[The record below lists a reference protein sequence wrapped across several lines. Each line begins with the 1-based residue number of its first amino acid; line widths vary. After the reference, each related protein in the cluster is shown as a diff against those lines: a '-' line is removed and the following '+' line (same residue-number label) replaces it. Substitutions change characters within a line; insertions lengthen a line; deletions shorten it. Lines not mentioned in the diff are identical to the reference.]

1 MAAVRLTRNDYRHS
15 AVCTLE
21 FCTHYTDAIPALGS
35 RGKVAKNSF
44 CKTLNTKKK
53 KCRIFPTVQ
62 SLFIRGLAG
71 GGSVVGSPYQSH
83 PSDLQISPR
92 NSEEYAAM
100 QQAQANL
107 QSHGQHLHLR
117 SQQHLLHTPPIHGY
131 GSRRATGEM
140 SQGNAHSGGGGAGG
154 GNSYRK
160 DSVDYY
166 FSVSG
171 RERSRR
177 GGAAY
182 GTGFRYA
189 NVDGHAP
196 HQYQHLPGSGSS
208 SGMITPYSLDYG
220 SSSGSAVGG
229 SNSSGAGSF
238 SPSQQ
243 YSMAHTASVQSGAQ
257 MHQRQHGQKFP
268 AHQGLQQ
275 GQHHRTYP
283 LSGNRIPPQ
292 FGHFA
297 PLSATSGST
306 GMYSSPPQR
315 YDVSSSSST
324 DAKTNNSPTRSN
336 PNTHTI
342 SSVSNSCEN
351 MGQNYSSSAHPPYSP
366 QSQSLH
372 KHAPH
377 SQRTSQHSTG
387 AGYEPSLKMQ
397 HQGHLHTKLPH
408 SSVSSSPALPSHP
421 SQDLAKSPMHSQS
434 QQAHIHQNFSPIS
447 NPSPAPSAVQSPSCS
462 SSSSPLMGSSEGNSA
477 ATHLQPASHPSV
489 PNVRGSQS
497 HGRLL
502 QAVPQLSPTPNS
514 NSSISSCG
522 SGVGTKTAV
531 LNHSAGIGHAAIS
544 QNRMGLG
551 LRGGPGE
558 DGSLYPHD
566 KLLQDPG
573 LNSLNALTSQVENLP
588 NTVQHMLLTDT
599 VLPQKKSRDSAHHLQ
614 ILQGSGNQN
623 KSGNFS
629 TSGQTS
635 VNEESS
641 EMLETT
647 GHPQVECRRIRQA
660 SGTSNESEPQSYP
673 SSQSQ
678 MASEPSQQG
687 SDLQVNTGVISTASK
702 QPSTRESQSKTPETL
717 TPSSSSPPSVHPSA
731 EPSPKQPAYPPAPPS
746 PIHSARPN
754 CVAEKDLCNDEG
766 SGTKGRKIK
775 TIKDEDSEGENAGP
789 SCERENSKNRLS
801 APPTKDEAET
811 DAQQTE
817 NVNVSEQHNVGGV
830 GVIVSA
836 RSEVNTESSKHTG
849 AKSTRYGISHYSSKH
864 GNPENQRD
872 VNVLRETR
880 NHNGEGEVCM
890 ETYVSQYDISPKQE
904 FGQNSQ
910 PSVQTHPASL
920 KYSNPEIHY
929 NAAKSKGKLG
939 LGSSMG
945 TNRCQ
950 NYHQLQ
956 ASYGSIGRK
965 EIGVFAVEAG
975 RGIVSRSQD
984 SGSQFHQSF
993 PSLLQEVLQG
1003 HHLDRRYGRPDQ
1015 TSSVHQQPQDTSQ
1028 HRYQTRLPYSM
1039 VENLSSHAMSSQTL
1053 LSGLNVK
1060 FNQMVSGKPPNS
1072 SQNQGP
1078 ENDVVLGPPHPSWDS
1093 EAHKSNV
1100 THGISLEKSKTS
1112 LSPSQSSH
1120 MQQSLDL
1127 TTGAPS
1133 KHINLADYTLQH
1145 RKPSRYGT
1153 SPSAVEQLLLQEA
1166 EPLACGVGPISH
1178 TPSQTSSGRRSVICD
1193 VSPSRRTTPERER
1206 GHSGT
1211 SGPSVIQQPFSSSGS
1226 NEQECGKEE
1235 TKAKKAQNKEDS
1247 SKTEAAG
1254 QNTEGYCGTPPSKES
1269 SKPLPPPV
1277 DVDSDIEKTSSAKGN
1292 SEATSNL
1299 PYLLQ
1304 MSSNPLSSP
1313 PRHQSFSQAV
1323 DGFRAYGFSDTM
1335 DGPKMISHPTPHQAF
1350 HTVSAYSKT
1359 TPSTNKLQVFPQS
1372 LPPHERPDWTPDR
1385 QRPRGMDRHVPQ
1397 RLSEQ
1402 KCKSQ
1407 SSSDSLPGQHHVSR
1421 QHSYPGSHFDMKIWD
1436 TYPERE
1442 GAGQP
1447 TAPPH
1452 EHVGSQPVTNA
1463 APKLGEEDIS
1473 DKSAEDTA
1481 KSFHSLAPVGA
1492 ISPAGHTGK
1501 TTQGIQQGQRGAKT
1515 GTSAETNPLIMRRR
1529 VRSFI
1534 SPIPAKRQHQDVPGQ
1549 RPGSAYHS
1557 PLSHSDSRLAANN
1570 CSGSTDTQ
1578 SKLPSPKTQHSI
1590 SSANS
1595 PSQSKAKFL
1604 PPRKGH
1610 GLKLEAIV
1618 RKITPGVKKND
1629 FNNSHVESDFS
1640 EVSHYT
1646 SDMPDAEGGTSFS
1659 SVPQGE
1665 EACLSYLDDSHT
1677 LDDLM
1682 PYRAVEDAFSC
1693 DSQTLKPGATASS
1706 TGALRSLPKDF
1717 DFGLGAGGSSGSLGE
1732 NDKDDFT
1739 LLGPLPPAPPLPCPV
1754 QGSPPP
1760 SSSALSDIQQFT
1772 NTYQQLET
1780 RRGEQSA
1787 ANLLRQKL
1795 QETGMGFDDYPGGDY
1810 YGATTGHSQSPGH
1823 HLLSRAP
1830 QHQMTSL
1837 RLTSSEPKPSEHVVP
1852 KGYFPSGKKKG
1863 RPVGSVNK
1871 QKRAQAQIQNAATN
1885 IPAAS
1890 LPSPTAIP
1898 QSVPI
1903 PNTAS
1908 EVPQASTP
1916 PDQKPCPPLVPPA
1929 ETQVVKVDVE
1939 SEETQPELD
1948 VKPPRHRQ
1956 KKGKEGSET
1965 PGNQRRRRRGMV
1977 PKEKLDTQASS
1988 RGNVS
1993 LCGIFSDARNNVFA
2007 PYIHVEKKIAEI
2019 GAICTIINAED
2030 EKSKGGGK
2038 AGHLGVDGPLNT
2050 PLSSQLVRKEKEN
2063 ERTKENW
2070 ASEPVDSA
2078 LQSGKT
2084 LPTSGY
2090 VLQGPVI
2097 SETGHTGRL
2106 LCCLCQKWAN
2116 YKHLGDLYGPF
2127 YPAEYAA
2134 KLPKNPP
2141 QVRQASSYHGA
2152 ATTGFSMTSI
2162 PTEATPQDTRLQD
2175 PQIVKSSTDSDCTV
2189 SQATNPT
2196 SPATT
2201 IGTVSPSMGEEMPF
2215 QTAKASS
2222 STSKVTS
2229 HSWDPAA
2236 ELTSGLGTVQELDGE
2251 VVLQQL
2257 HVENT
2262 QQRPQHRKLT
2272 SHPRFKRRHKSS
2284 EDLPRTVPINSKA
2297 SLPFQPPPP
2306 SQDSLGPMAQMAQL
2320 PLVPLDPEE
2329 LWVHEGC
2336 IVWTSGIYLVN
2347 GRLYGL
2353 QEALDG
2359 ARDTSCSHCEMVGS
2373 TLGCYSK
2380 GCTLRY
2386 HYLCA
2391 IEADC
2396 SLNEDNF
2403 SLRCPKHKVRE
2414 QDFHLVWV
2422 FGRHLYFSRSLRVYR
2437 IRHKTVAATKTA
2449 PDEQSPFFGATELPS
2464 LERRTW
2470 SSRREDERTLDKSR
2484 TDQTEIA
2491 TDCAR
2496 FSPSGTPSRFR
2507 MEFPR

>member
-1 MAAVRLTRNDYRHS
+1 MQNFPNSPVPLHPG
-15 AVCTLE
+15 
-21 FCTHYTDAIPALGS
+21 FS
-35 RGKVAKNSF
+35 R
-44 CKTLNTKKK
+44 
-53 KCRIFPTVQ
+53 
-62 SLFIRGLAG
+62 
-71 GGSVVGSPYQSH
+71 GGSVVGSPYQPH

-92 NSEEYAAM
+92 NSEDYATM
-100 QQAQANL
+100 QQAQPTL
-107 QSHGQHLHLR
+107 QSHGLHLR
-117 SQQHLLHTPPIHGY
+117 SQQHLLHAPPIHGY
-131 GSRRATGEM
+131 GSRRSTGEM
-140 SQGNAHSGGGGAGG
+140 TQGNTHSGGG

-166 FSVSG
+166 FSMSG

-177 GGAAY
+177 SGAAY
-182 GTGFRYA
+182 GVGFRYT
-189 NVDGHAP
+189 NMDGHAP
-196 HQYQHLPGSGSS
+196 HQYQHLSGSGSS
-208 SGMITPYSLDYG
+208 SGMISPYSMDYG
-220 SSSGSAVGG
+220 SSSASAVGG

-243 YSMAHTASVQSGAQ
+243 YSLAHTASVQSGAQ
-257 MHQRQHGQKFP
+257 MQQRQHGQKYP
-268 AHQGLQQ
+268 SHQGLHQ
-275 GQHHRTYP
+275 GQHHRTLHYP

-292 FGHFA
+292 FGHYA
-297 PLSATSGST
+297 PLNATSGST
-306 GMYSSPPQR
+306 GIYNSPPQR
-315 YDVSSSSST
+315 YDVSSSSNT
-324 DAKTNNSPTRSN
+324 DAKMNNSPTQSN
-336 PNTHTI
+336 PNTHT
-342 SSVSNSCEN
+342 SSSASNCCEN
-351 MGQNYSSSAHPPYSP
+351 MGQNYSSAAHPPYSP
-366 QSQSLH
+366 QSQSLN
-372 KHAPH
+372 KHALH
-377 SQRTSQHSTG
+377 SQCTSQHSTG
-387 AGYEPSLKMQ
+387 AGYDPSLKMQ
-397 HQGHLHTKLPH
+397 HQGHMHTKLPH

-421 SQDLAKSPMHSQS
+421 SQDLAKSPVHSQS
-434 QQAHIHQNFSPIS
+434 QQVHIHQNFSPIS

-462 SSSSPLMGSSEGNSA
+462 SSSSPLMGSSEGNN
-477 ATHLQPASHPSV
+477 ATTYLQPSSHPSV
-489 PNVRGSQS
+489 SNARSSQS

-531 LNHSAGIGHAAIS
+531 LNHSAGIGHAAVS
-544 QNRMGLG
+544 QNRMGLS
-551 LRGGPGE
+551 LQGGPGE
-558 DGSLYPHD
+558 DVSLYPHD

-599 VLPQKKSRDSAHHLQ
+599 VLPLKKSRDSAHHLQ
-614 ILQGSGNQN
+614 IQQGSQSLSGNQN
-623 KSGNFS
+623 KSGNSS
-629 TSGQTS
+629 TSGQIS

-641 EMLETT
+641 EMLETK
-647 GHPQVECRRIRQA
+647 GHQQVERKRIRQA

-678 MASEPSQQG
+678 MPSEASQQVL
-687 SDLQVNTGVISTASK
+687 DLQVNTGVISTASK

-731 EPSPKQPAYPPAPPS
+731 EPSPKQPVYLPAPPS
-746 PIHSARPN
+746 PIHSAHPN
-754 CVAEKDLCNDEG
+754 CVAEKDLCNDDD
-766 SGTKGRKIK
+766 SGMKGRRIKI
-775 TIKDEDSEGENAGP
+775 IKDEECEVENAGP
-789 SCERENSKNRLS
+789 SCDRENSENRRS
-801 APPTKDEAET
+801 VPPTKDEAET
-811 DAQQTE
+811 DAQQFE
-817 NVNVSEQHNVGGV
+817 NLSKNVNVSEKHNVGGV

-849 AKSTRYGISHYSSKH
+849 ARSPHYGVSHYSNKH
-864 GNPENQRD
+864 SNPEDQRD

-880 NHNGEGEVCM
+880 NHNGEGEMCM
-890 ETYVSQYDISPKQE
+890 ETYVSQYISPKQE
-904 FGQNSQ
+904 FGQSSQ
-910 PSVQTHPASL
+910 PSIQSHPVSF
-920 KYSNPEIHY
+920 KYSNPEGHY

-956 ASYGSIGRK
+956 ANYGSIGRK
-965 EIGVFAVEAG
+965 EIGVFAMEGG
-975 RGIVSRSQD
+975 RAIVSRSQD
-984 SGSQFHQSF
+984 SSSQFQQSF

-1015 TSSVHQQPQDTSQ
+1015 TSSVHQQPQDTYQ

-1039 VENLSSHAMSSQTL
+1039 IENLSPHAMGSQTL
-1053 LSGLNVK
+1053 MSGLNVK
-1060 FNQMVSGKPPNS
+1060 FNQMASGKPPNS
-1072 SQNQGP
+1072 SQNQGSD
-1078 ENDVVLGPPHPSWDS
+1078 NDIVLGPLHPSWDS
-1093 EAHKSNV
+1093 EAHKPNV
-1100 THGISLEKSKTS
+1100 THGISLEKGKTI

-1133 KHINLADYTLQH
+1133 KHINLADYSLQH

-1166 EPLACGVGPISH
+1166 EPLACGVGPISR
-1178 TPSQTSSGRRSVICD
+1178 TQSQTSSSTGRRSVICD

-1211 SGPSVIQQPFSSSGS
+1211 SGTSVIQQPFSSSGS
-1226 NEQECGKEE
+1226 NEQECCKEE
-1235 TKAKKAQNKEDS
+1235 SKAKKAQNKEDS
-1247 SKTEAAG
+1247 SKTETAG
-1254 QNTEGYCGTPPSKES
+1254 QNTDGYCSTLPSKES
-1269 SKPLPPPV
+1269 NKPLHPPV

-1292 SEATSNL
+1292 REATSNL

-1323 DGFRAYGFSDTM
+1323 DGFRVYGFSDTM
-1335 DGPKMISHPTPHQAF
+1335 DGPKMISHPTPHKPF

-1359 TPSTNKLQVFPQS
+1359 APSTNKLQVFPQS
-1372 LPPHERPDWTPDR
+1372 LPPPVRPDWTPDR
-1385 QRPRGMDRHVPQ
+1385 QRLRGMDRHVPQ

-1402 KCKSQ
+1402 KCKSEP
-1407 SSSDSLPGQHHVSR
+1407 SSDILASQHHLSR
-1421 QHSYPGSHFDMKIWD
+1421 QHSYPGSHFDMKMWD

-1447 TAPPH
+1447 TTVPH

-1463 APKLGEEDIS
+1463 GPKLEEEDIS
-1473 DKSAEDTA
+1473 DKSAENTS
-1481 KSFHSLAPVGA
+1481 KSFHSIAPVGA
-1492 ISPAGHTGK
+1492 VSPAGHTGK
-1501 TTQGIQQGQRGAKT
+1501 TTQGIQQGQRATKT
-1515 GTSAETNPLIMRRR
+1515 GASAETNPLIMRRR

-1534 SPIPAKRQHQDVPGQ
+1534 SPIPAKRQHQDVSGQ

-1557 PLSHSDSRLAANN
+1557 PLSQSHSDSRLATNN

-1578 SKLPSPKTQHSI
+1578 PKLPSPKTQHSI
-1590 SSANS
+1590 PSANS
-1595 PSQSKAKFL
+1595 PSQSKAKFIT
-1604 PPRKGH
+1604 PRKGH

-1629 FNNSHVESDFS
+1629 FNNSRVGSDFS

-1646 SDMPDAEGGTSFS
+1646 SDIPDPEGGTSFS
-1659 SVPQGE
+1659 GVPQGE

-1693 DSQTLKPGATASS
+1693 DSQTLKPGTTASS
-1706 TGALRSLPKDF
+1706 TSALRSLPKDF
-1717 DFGLGAGGSSGSLGE
+1717 DFGLGAAGSSGSLGE
-1732 NDKDDFT
+1732 NVKDDFT

-1754 QGSPPP
+1754 QGSPP

-1810 YGATTGHSQSPGH
+1810 YGTTTGHSQSPGH
-1823 HLLSRAP
+1823 HLLSRAA

-1837 RLTSSEPKPSEHVVP
+1837 RLTSSEPKTSENTVP

-1871 QKRAQAQIQNAATN
+1871 QKRAQAQIQNAETS
-1885 IPAAS
+1885 IPVDS
-1890 LPSPTAIP
+1890 LPSPTAEA

-1903 PNTAS
+1903 PDTAS
-1908 EVPQASTP
+1908 EVSQVSTP
-1916 PDQKPCPPLVPPA
+1916 PDQKPCPSLTPPA
-1929 ETQVVKVDVE
+1929 QTQVVKVDVE
-1939 SEETQPELD
+1939 SEETQPESD
-1948 VKPPRHRQ
+1948 VKPARHRQ
-1956 KKGKEGSET
+1956 KKGKEGNET
-1965 PGNQRRRRRGMV
+1965 PGNQRRKRRGMASN
-1977 PKEKLDTQASS
+1977 KKLDTQASS
-1988 RGNVS
+1988 RGNMN

-2007 PYIHVEKKIAEI
+2007 PYIHVEKKITEI
-2019 GAICTIINAED
+2019 GAVCTIINAED

-2038 AGHLGVDGPLNT
+2038 TGHLGVDGPLNT
-2050 PLSSQLVRKEKEN
+2050 PVSSQLLGKENEN

-2070 ASEPVDSA
+2070 VSEPVDSA

-2084 LPTSGY
+2084 LPTSEY
-2090 VLQGPVI
+2090 VLPGPVI

-2134 KLPKNPP
+2134 KLPKNQP
-2141 QVRQASSYHGA
+2141 QVRQTLSYHGA

-2162 PTEATPQDTRLQD
+2162 PTETTPQDTRLQD
-2175 PQIVKSSTDSDCTV
+2175 PQNVKSSTDSDCTV

-2201 IGTVSPSMGEEMPF
+2201 IGTVSPSMGEEMLF
-2215 QTAKASS
+2215 QNAKTSS
-2222 STSKVTS
+2222 STSKVTA
-2229 HSWDPAA
+2229 HTWDSTA
-2236 ELTSGLGTVQELDGE
+2236 ELTSGLGTSKAQELDGE
-2251 VVLQQL
+2251 LVLKQL
-2257 HVENT
+2257 QVENT

-2306 SQDSLGPMAQMAQL
+2306 NLDSLGTMAQLSQL

-2336 IVWTSGIYLVN
+2336 IVWTSGVYLVN

-2380 GCTLRY
+2380 GCTLRF

-2403 SLRCPKHKVRE
+2403 SLRCPKHKSKISHVP
-2414 QDFHLVWV
+2414 V
-2422 FGRHLYFSRSLRVYR
+2422 FKY
-2437 IRHKTVAATKTA
+2437 A
-2449 PDEQSPFFGATELPS
+2449 ATELPS
-2464 LERRTW
+2464 LERRIW
-2470 SSRREDERTLDKSR
+2470 SSQREDEHTLD
-2484 TDQTEIA
+2484 
-2491 TDCAR
+2491 
-2496 FSPSGTPSRFR
+2496 
-2507 MEFPR
+2507 

>member
-1 MAAVRLTRNDYRHS
+1 MQNFPNSPVPIHPG
-15 AVCTLE
+15 
-21 FCTHYTDAIPALGS
+21 FS
-35 RGKVAKNSF
+35 R
-44 CKTLNTKKK
+44 
-53 KCRIFPTVQ
+53 
-62 SLFIRGLAG
+62 
-71 GGSVVGSPYQSH
+71 GGSVVSSPYQPH

-92 NSEEYAAM
+92 TSEDYAAM
-100 QQAQANL
+100 QQAQPNL

-117 SQQHLLHTPPIHGY
+117 SQQHLLHAPPIHGY
-131 GSRRATGEM
+131 GSRRATGELA
-140 SQGNAHSGGGGAGG
+140 QGNAHSGGGA

-182 GTGFRYA
+182 GAGFRYT
-189 NVDGHAP
+189 NMDGHVP
-196 HQYQHLPGSGSS
+196 HQYQHLSGSGSS
-208 SGMITPYSLDYG
+208 SGMISPYSLDYG

-229 SNSSGAGSF
+229 SNSGSAGSF

-243 YSMAHTASVQSGAQ
+243 YSMAHTTSVQSGAQ
-257 MHQRQHGQKFP
+257 MHQRQHGQKYSS
-268 AHQGLQQ
+268 HQGLHQ

-297 PLSATSGST
+297 PINATSGST
-306 GMYSSPPQR
+306 GMYNSPPQR
-315 YDVSSSSST
+315 YDVISSSSSST
-324 DAKTNNSPTRSN
+324 DAKMNNSPTPSN
-336 PNTHTI
+336 PNTHT
-342 SSVSNSCEN
+342 SSTASNSCEN
-351 MGQNYSSSAHPPYSP
+351 IGQSYSSSAHPPYSP

-387 AGYEPSLKMQ
+387 AGYDPSLKMQ

-408 SSVSSSPALPSHP
+408 SSVSSSPALPSQP
-421 SQDLAKSPMHSQS
+421 AQDLTKSPMHSQN

-477 ATHLQPASHPSV
+477 ATHLQTSSHPSV
-489 PNVRGSQS
+489 SNTRSSQS

-522 SGVGTKTAV
+522 SGVGTKVAG
-531 LNHSAGIGHAAIS
+531 LNHSAGIGHAAMS
-544 QNRMGLG
+544 QNRMGPG

-558 DGSLYPHD
+558 DGSLYPQE

-573 LNSLNALTSQVENLP
+573 LNSLNALTTQVENLP

-599 VLPQKKSRDSAHHLQ
+599 VLPQRKSRDSAHHLQ
-614 ILQGSGNQN
+614 MQQGSQSLPGNQN
-623 KSGNFS
+623 KSGNS
-629 TSGQTS
+629 SASGQTS
-635 VNEESS
+635 ANEESS
-641 EMLETT
+641 EMLETK
-647 GHPQVECRRIRQA
+647 GHQQLERQRIRQA
-660 SGTSNESEPQSYP
+660 SGTSNESEPQSQMP
-673 SSQSQ
+673 SEQ
-678 MASEPSQQG
+678 AL
-687 SDLQVNTGVISTASK
+687 DLQVNTRVISTASK
-702 QPSTRESQSKTPETL
+702 QSSARESQTKTPETL

-731 EPSPKQPAYPPAPPS
+731 EHSPKQQVYPPAPPS
-746 PIHSARPN
+746 PIRLARPN
-754 CVAEKDLCNDEG
+754 CAAERDLG
-766 SGTKGRKIK
+766 SDNGMKGRRIK
-775 TIKDEDSEGENAGP
+775 MIKDEESEVESADP
-789 SCERENSKNRLS
+789 PCDRENSENRLS
-801 APPTKDEAET
+801 VSPTQDEAET
-811 DAQQTE
+811 DAQQFE
-817 NVNVSEQHNVGGV
+817 NPSKNVNVSEQHNVGGV

-836 RSEVNTESSKHTG
+836 RSELNIESSKHMG
-849 AKSTRYGISHYSSKH
+849 AKSPRYGVSHYPNKH
-864 GNPENQRD
+864 GNPEERRD

-904 FGQNSQ
+904 FGQNI
-910 PSVQTHPASL
+910 PSIQAHPVSF
-920 KYSNPEIHY
+920 KYSNPDVHY
-929 NAAKSKGKLG
+929 NSTKSKGKLG
-939 LGSSMG
+939 LGSGMG
-945 TNRCQ
+945 ANRSQ

-956 ASYGSIGRK
+956 ASYGSIARK
-965 EIGVFAVEAG
+965 DIGVFALEGG

-984 SGSQFHQSF
+984 SSSQFQQSF

-1015 TSSVHQQPQDTSQ
+1015 TSSVHQQTQDTSQ

-1039 VENLSSHAMSSQTL
+1039 VENLSSHAMSSQTVMG
-1053 LSGLNVK
+1053 GLNVQ
-1060 FNQMVSGKPPNS
+1060 FNQMASGKPPNS

-1078 ENDVVLGPPHPSWDS
+1078 DNEIVLGPPHPSWDS
-1093 EAHKSNV
+1093 EAHKPKV
-1100 THGISLEKSKTS
+1100 THGISLEKGKTS
-1112 LSPSQSSH
+1112 LSPSQSTH

-1127 TTGAPS
+1127 TTGAPP
-1133 KHINLADYTLQH
+1133 KHINLADYSLQH

-1178 TPSQTSSGRRSVICD
+1178 TQSQTSTSSGRRSVICD

-1211 SGPSVIQQPFSSSGS
+1211 TGPSVIQQPFSASGS
-1226 NEQECGKEE
+1226 NDQECCKEE
-1235 TKAKKAQNKEDS
+1235 IKAKKAQNKEDL
-1247 SKTEAAG
+1247 SKIETAG
-1254 QNTEGYCGTPPSKES
+1254 QNTDVYCSTPPSKES
-1269 SKPLPPPV
+1269 NNPLHAPV
-1277 DVDSDIEKTSSAKGN
+1277 DVDSDLEKTSSAKGN
-1292 SEATSNL
+1292 NEATSNMPFL
-1299 PYLLQ
+1299 SQ

-1313 PRHQSFSQAV
+1313 QRHQSFPQAV
-1323 DGFRAYGFSDTM
+1323 DGFRSYVFSDTM
-1335 DGPKMISHPTPHQAF
+1335 DGQKIISHPTPHRPF

-1372 LPPHERPDWTPDR
+1372 LPPQDRPDWTTDR
-1385 QRPRGMDRHVPQ
+1385 QRLRGMDRHILQ
-1397 RLSEQ
+1397 KLSEQ

-1407 SSSDSLPGQHHVSR
+1407 SASDILPGQHHISR
-1421 QHSYPGSHFDMKIWD
+1421 QHSYPSSHFDMKIWD
-1436 TYPERE
+1436 AYPERD

-1447 TAPPH
+1447 PASVPR
-1452 EHVGSQPVTNA
+1452 EHVISQQVTNA
-1463 APKLGEEDIS
+1463 GPKLKEEDIS
-1473 DKSAEDTA
+1473 DKSSEDTA
-1481 KSFHSLAPVGA
+1481 KSFHSVTPAGA

-1501 TTQGIQQGQRGAKT
+1501 AIQGIQQGQRLTKIGA
-1515 GTSAETNPLIMRRR
+1515 SAETNPLIMRRR

-1534 SPIPAKRQHQDVPGQ
+1534 SPIPAKRHHQDVPGQ

-1557 PLSHSDSRLAANN
+1557 PLSQSHSDSRHATNN
-1570 CSGSTDTQ
+1570 CSSSTDTQ
-1578 SKLPSPKTQHSI
+1578 PKLPSPKTLHSI

-1595 PSQSKAKFL
+1595 PPQSKAKFL
-1604 PPRKGH
+1604 PPRKGR

-1618 RKITPGVKKND
+1618 QKITPSVKKND
-1629 FNNSHVESDFS
+1629 FNNSHVESDFL
-1640 EVSHYT
+1640 EASHYT
-1646 SDMPDAEGGTSFS
+1646 SDIPDPEGGTSFA

-1677 LDDLM
+1677 LEDLM
-1682 PYRAVEDAFSC
+1682 PYRAVDDAFSC
-1693 DSQTLKPGATASS
+1693 DSQSLKPGATASS
-1706 TGALRSLPKDF
+1706 SSTLRSLPKDF
-1717 DFGLGAGGSSGSLGE
+1717 DFGLGAAGSSGSLVGE

-1780 RRGEQSA
+1780 RRSEQSA

-1810 YGATTGHSQSPGH
+1810 YGTTTGHSQSPGH
-1823 HLLSRAP
+1823 HLLSRAS

-1837 RLTSSEPKPSEHVVP
+1837 DSKPSESLVP

-1871 QKRAQAQIQNAATN
+1871 QKRAQAQIQNAATS
-1885 IPAAS
+1885 IPAPP
-1890 LPSPTAIP
+1890 LPSPTAVP
-1898 QSVPI
+1898 QSLPVPV
-1903 PNTAS
+1903 PDTAD
-1908 EVPQASTP
+1908 EVPRVSTP
-1916 PDQKPCPPLVPPA
+1916 PDQNPCPSLVPPA
-1929 ETQVVKVDVE
+1929 QTQVVKVDVE

-1948 VKPPRHRQ
+1948 LKPAKHKQ
-1956 KKGKEGSET
+1956 KKGKEVNET
-1965 PGNQRRRRRGMV
+1965 PGSSGNQSRRRRGMAS
-1977 PKEKLDTQASS
+1977 KEELDTQTNS
-1988 RGNVS
+1988 RGSMS

-2038 AGHLGVDGPLNT
+2038 AGHSGVDGPLNT

-2070 ASEPVDSA
+2070 VSEQVDSA

-2090 VLQGPVI
+2090 VLPGPVI
-2097 SETGHTGRL
+2097 SEAGQTGRL

-2127 YPAEYAA
+2127 YPADYAA
-2134 KLPKNPP
+2134 KLPKNQP
-2141 QVRQASSYHGA
+2141 QVRQTLSYHGA
-2152 ATTGFSMTSI
+2152 ATTGSSMTSI
-2162 PTEATPQDTRLQD
+2162 PTDPTPQDTRLQD
-2175 PQIVKSSTDSDCTV
+2175 SQNVKSSTDSDCTV

-2201 IGTVSPSMGEEMPF
+2201 IGTVSPSMGEEMAF
-2215 QTAKASS
+2215 HNAKTSS
-2222 STSKVTS
+2222 ATLKVTT
-2229 HSWDPAA
+2229 HTWDPAA
-2236 ELTSGLGTVQELDGE
+2236 ELVSGLGTSNVQELDSE
-2251 VVLQQL
+2251 IILKQL
-2257 HVENT
+2257 HVENS
-2262 QQRPQHRKLT
+2262 QPRPQHRKLT

-2306 SQDSLGPMAQMAQL
+2306 SLDSLGPMAQLAQL

-2336 IVWTSGIYLVN
+2336 IVWTSGVYLVN

-2391 IEADC
+2391 MEADC

-2403 SLRCPKHKVRE
+2403 SLRCPKHKSNRIAKPGAV
-2414 QDFHLVWV
+2414 HL
-2422 FGRHLYFSRSLRVYR
+2422 
-2437 IRHKTVAATKTA
+2437 
-2449 PDEQSPFFGATELPS
+2449 EQS
-2464 LERRTW
+2464 ER
-2470 SSRREDERTLDKSR
+2470 
-2484 TDQTEIA
+2484 
-2491 TDCAR
+2491 
-2496 FSPSGTPSRFR
+2496 G
-2507 MEFPR
+2507 

>member
-1 MAAVRLTRNDYRHS
+1 MQNFPNSPVPLHPG
-15 AVCTLE
+15 
-21 FCTHYTDAIPALGS
+21 FS
-35 RGKVAKNSF
+35 R
-44 CKTLNTKKK
+44 
-53 KCRIFPTVQ
+53 
-62 SLFIRGLAG
+62 
-71 GGSVVGSPYQSH
+71 GGSVVGSPYQPH

-92 NSEEYAAM
+92 NSEDYATM
-100 QQAQANL
+100 QQAQPTL
-107 QSHGQHLHLR
+107 QSHGLHLR
-117 SQQHLLHTPPIHGY
+117 SQQHLLHAPPIHGY
-131 GSRRATGEM
+131 GSRRSTGEM
-140 SQGNAHSGGGGAGG
+140 TQGNTHSGGG

-160 DSVDYY
+160 DIVDYY

-182 GTGFRYA
+182 GAGFRYSDL
-189 NVDGHAP
+189 DGHVP
-196 HQYQHLPGSGSS
+196 HQYHLSGSGSS
-208 SGMITPYSLDYG
+208 SGMISPYSMDYG
-220 SSSGSAVGG
+220 SRSASAVGG

-243 YSMAHTASVQSGAQ
+243 YSLAHTASVQSGAQ
-257 MHQRQHGQKFP
+257 MHQRQHGQKY
-268 AHQGLQQ
+268 QGLHQD
-275 GQHHRTYP
+275 QHQRTYP

-292 FGHFA
+292 FGYYA
-297 PLSATSGST
+297 PLNATSDSA
-306 GMYSSPPQR
+306 GMYNSPPQR
-315 YDVSSSSST
+315 YDTSSSNT
-324 DAKTNNSPTRSN
+324 DAKMNNSPTQSN
-336 PNTHTI
+336 PNTHT
-342 SSVSNSCEN
+342 SSSASNSCEN
-351 MGQNYSSSAHPPYSP
+351 MGQNYTSSAYSP

-377 SQRTSQHSTG
+377 SQRPSQLSTG
-387 AGYEPSLKMQ
+387 AGYDLSLKMQ

-408 SSVSSSPALPSHP
+408 SSLSSSPALPSHP

-447 NPSPAPSAVQSPSCS
+447 NPSPTPSAVQSPSCS

-477 ATHLQPASHPSV
+477 AFPLHPSV
-489 PNVRGSQS
+489 SNARSSQS

-522 SGVGTKTAV
+522 SGVGTKAAI
-531 LNHSAGIGHAAIS
+531 LNHGARIGHAAVS
-544 QNRMGLG
+544 QNRMGLS

-558 DGSLYPHD
+558 DGSLYAHD
-566 KLLQDPG
+566 KLLQDLG

-599 VLPQKKSRDSAHHLQ
+599 VLPLKKSRDSAHHLQ
-614 ILQGSGNQN
+614 MQQGSRSLPGNQN
-623 KSGNFS
+623 KSVNS
-629 TSGQTS
+629 SASSQTS

-641 EMLETT
+641 EMLEIK
-647 GHPQVECRRIRQA
+647 GHQQVERKRIRQA

-678 MASEPSQQG
+678 MPSEASQQVL
-687 SDLQVNTGVISTASK
+687 DLQVNTGVISTASK
-702 QPSTRESQSKTPETL
+702 QPSQAKTPETL
-717 TPSSSSPPSVHPSA
+717 TPSSSSPPSVHASA
-731 EPSPKQPAYPPAPPS
+731 EPSPKRPVYPPAPPS

-754 CVAEKDLCNDEG
+754 CMAEKDLCNDDD
-766 SGTKGRKIK
+766 SGTKVCQIK
-775 TIKDEDSEGENAGP
+775 MIKEESEVENADP
-789 SCERENSKNRLS
+789 SCDRENSENRRS
-801 APPTKDEAET
+801 VPPTKDEAET
-811 DAQQTE
+811 DAQQFE
-817 NVNVSEQHNVGGV
+817 SLSKNVNVVEQHNVGGV

-836 RSEVNTESSKHTG
+836 RSEVNTESSKLTG
-849 AKSTRYGISHYSSKH
+849 ARSPCYGVSRYSNKH
-864 GNPENQRD
+864 SNPGDQRD

-880 NHNGEGEVCM
+880 NHNGEGEMCM
-890 ETYVSQYDISPKQE
+890 KTYVSQYDISPKQE

-910 PSVQTHPASL
+910 PSIQSHPAL
-920 KYSNPEIHY
+920 FKYINPEVHY

-939 LGSSMG
+939 LASSMG

-965 EIGVFAVEAG
+965 EIGVFAMEGG
-975 RGIVSRSQD
+975 RAIVSRSQD
-984 SGSQFHQSF
+984 SSSPFQQSF

-1003 HHLDRRYGRPDQ
+1003 HHLDKRYGHPDQ

-1039 VENLSSHAMSSQTL
+1039 VENLSSHAVGSQTL
-1053 LSGLNVK
+1053 ISGLNIK
-1060 FNQMVSGKPPNS
+1060 FSQMASGKPPNS

-1078 ENDVVLGPPHPSWDS
+1078 GNDIVLGPPRPSWDS
-1093 EAHKSNV
+1093 EAHKPNV
-1100 THGISLEKSKTS
+1100 THGISLELGKTS

-1127 TTGAPS
+1127 TTGVPS
-1133 KHINLADYTLQH
+1133 KHINLADYSLQH

-1153 SPSAVEQLLLQEA
+1153 SSSAVEQLLLQKA

-1178 TPSQTSSGRRSVICD
+1178 TQSQTSSGRRSVICD

-1226 NEQECGKEE
+1226 NEQEGCKEE
-1235 TKAKKAQNKEDS
+1235 IKAKKAQNKEDS
-1247 SKTEAAG
+1247 SKTETAG
-1254 QNTEGYCGTPPSKES
+1254 QNTDGYCSTPTSKES
-1269 SKPLPPPV
+1269 NKPLHPPV

-1335 DGPKMISHPTPHQAF
+1335 DGPKMISLPSPHQPF

-1372 LPPHERPDWTPDR
+1372 LPPHKRPNWTPDR
-1385 QRPRGMDRHVPQ
+1385 QRLRGMDRHVPQ

-1407 SSSDSLPGQHHVSR
+1407 ASSDILPSQHHLSR
-1421 QHSYPGSHFDMKIWD
+1421 QHSYPGSHFDMKMWD

-1447 TAPPH
+1447 TTVPH
-1452 EHVGSQPVTNA
+1452 ERVGSQPVTNA
-1463 APKLGEEDIS
+1463 GSKHGEEDIS
-1473 DKSAEDTA
+1473 DKSADDTA
-1481 KSFHSLAPVGA
+1481 KSFHSIAPVGA
-1492 ISPAGHTGK
+1492 VSPAGHTGK
-1501 TTQGIQQGQRGAKT
+1501 TTQGIQQGQRATKT
-1515 GTSAETNPLIMRRR
+1515 GASAETNPLIMRRR

-1557 PLSHSDSRLAANN
+1557 PLSQSHSDSRLATNN
-1570 CSGSTDTQ
+1570 CSSSTDTQ
-1578 SKLPSPKTQHSI
+1578 PKLPSPKTQYSI
-1590 SSANS
+1590 FSANS
-1595 PSQSKAKFL
+1595 PPQSRAKFL

-1618 RKITPGVKKND
+1618 RKITPSVKKND

-1640 EVSHYT
+1640 EVSHHT
-1646 SDMPDAEGGTSFS
+1646 SDRPDPEGGTSFS

-1682 PYRAVEDAFSC
+1682 PYRAVEDAVSC
-1693 DSQTLKPGATASS
+1693 DSQTLKPNATASS
-1706 TGALRSLPKDF
+1706 TSALRSLPKDF
-1717 DFGLGAGGSSGSLGE
+1717 DFGLGAAGSSGSLGE
-1732 NDKDDFT
+1732 SDKDDFT

-1754 QGSPPP
+1754 QGSPP

-1810 YGATTGHSQSPGH
+1810 YGTTTGHSQSPGH
-1823 HLLSRAP
+1823 HLLSRAA

-1837 RLTSSEPKPSEHVVP
+1837 RLTSSEPKTSDNSIP

-1871 QKRAQAQIQNAATN
+1871 QKRAQAQIQNAATS
-1885 IPAAS
+1885 IPADS
-1890 LPSPTAIP
+1890 LPSPTAEA

-1903 PNTAS
+1903 PDTAS
-1908 EVPQASTP
+1908 EVPQVSTP
-1916 PDQKPCPPLVPPA
+1916 PDQKPCPSLTPPA
-1929 ETQVVKVDVE
+1929 QTQVVKVDVE

-1948 VKPPRHRQ
+1948 VKPARHRQ
-1956 KKGKEGSET
+1956 EKGKEDNET
-1965 PGNQRRRRRGMV
+1965 PGDQRRRRRGMAS
-1977 PKEKLDTQASS
+1977 KEKLDTQASS
-1988 RGNVS
+1988 RGNIS
-1993 LCGIFSDARNNVFA
+1993 PCGIFSDARNNVFA
-2007 PYIHVEKKIAEI
+2007 PYIHVEKKITEI
-2019 GAICTIINAED
+2019 GAVCTIVNADD
-2030 EKSKGGGK
+2030 EKSKGGDK
-2038 AGHLGVDGPLNT
+2038 AGHSAVDGPLNT
-2050 PLSSQLVRKEKEN
+2050 PVSSQLVRKEKEN
-2063 ERTKENW
+2063 ERTKEHW
-2070 ASEPVDSA
+2070 VSEPVDSA
-2078 LQSGKT
+2078 LQSGKI

-2090 VLQGPVI
+2090 VLPGPVI

-2134 KLPKNPP
+2134 KLPKNQP
-2141 QVRQASSYHGA
+2141 QVRQTLSYHGA
-2152 ATTGFSMTSI
+2152 ATTCFSMTSI
-2162 PTEATPQDTRLQD
+2162 PIETTPEDMRLQD
-2175 PQIVKSSTDSDCTV
+2175 PQNVKASTDSDCTV

-2201 IGTVSPSMGEEMPF
+2201 IGTVSPSMGEEMLF
-2215 QTAKASS
+2215 QNAKTSS
-2222 STSKVTS
+2222 STSKVTA
-2229 HSWDPAA
+2229 HTWDPAG
-2236 ELTSGLGTVQELDGE
+2236 ELTSGLGTSKAQELDGE
-2251 VVLQQL
+2251 IMLKHL

-2306 SQDSLGPMAQMAQL
+2306 SLDSLDTMTQLAQL

-2336 IVWTSGIYLVN
+2336 IVWTSGVYLVN

-2359 ARDTSCSHCEMVGS
+2359 ARDTSCSHCETVGS

-2380 GCTLRY
+2380 GCTLSY

-2403 SLRCPKHKVRE
+2403 SLRCPKHKAWSGVSGARTSTLSE
-2414 QDFHLVWV
+2414 ISECAHL
-2422 FGRHLYFSRSLRVYR
+2422 SADSL
-2437 IRHKTVAATKTA
+2437 
-2449 PDEQSPFFGATELPS
+2449 
-2464 LERRTW
+2464 
-2470 SSRREDERTLDKSR
+2470 
-2484 TDQTEIA
+2484 
-2491 TDCAR
+2491 AR
-2496 FSPSGTPSRFR
+2496 
-2507 MEFPR
+2507 

>member
-1 MAAVRLTRNDYRHS
+1 MQNFPNSPVPIHPG
-15 AVCTLE
+15 
-21 FCTHYTDAIPALGS
+21 FS
-35 RGKVAKNSF
+35 R
-44 CKTLNTKKK
+44 
-53 KCRIFPTVQ
+53 
-62 SLFIRGLAG
+62 
-71 GGSVVGSPYQSH
+71 GGSVVSSPYQPQ

-92 NSEEYAAM
+92 TSEDYAAM
-100 QQAQANL
+100 QQAQPNL

-117 SQQHLLHTPPIHGY
+117 SQQHLLHAPPIHSY
-131 GSRRATGEM
+131 GSRRSTGELT
-140 SQGNAHSGGGGAGG
+140 QGNTHSGGGG

-182 GTGFRYA
+182 GAGFRYT
-189 NVDGHAP
+189 NMDGHAP
-196 HQYQHLPGSGSS
+196 HQYQHLSGSGSS
-208 SGMITPYSLDYG
+208 SGMISPYSMDYG

-229 SNSSGAGSF
+229 SNSGSTGSF

-243 YSMAHTASVQSGAQ
+243 YSMAHSTSVQSGAQ
-257 MHQRQHGQKFP
+257 MHQRQHGQKYSP
-268 AHQGLQQ
+268 HQGLHQ

-283 LSGNRIPPQ
+283 LSGSRIPPQ
-292 FGHFA
+292 FGHYA
-297 PLSATSGST
+297 PINATSGST
-306 GMYSSPPQR
+306 GMYNSPPQR
-315 YDVSSSSST
+315 YDVISSSST
-324 DAKTNNSPTRSN
+324 DAKMNNSPTQSN
-336 PNTHTI
+336 PNTNT
-342 SSVSNSCEN
+342 SSSASNSCEN
-351 MGQNYSSSAHPPYSP
+351 MGQSYSSSAHPPYSP

-387 AGYEPSLKMQ
+387 AGYDPSLKMQ

-408 SSVSSSPALPSHP
+408 SSVSSSPALPSQP
-421 SQDLAKSPMHSQS
+421 PQDLTKSPMHSQN

-477 ATHLQPASHPSV
+477 ATHLQTSSHSSV
-489 PNVRGSQS
+489 SNTRSSQS

-522 SGVGTKTAV
+522 SGVGTKMAG
-531 LNHSAGIGHAAIS
+531 LNHSAGIGHAAMS

-599 VLPQKKSRDSAHHLQ
+599 VLPQRKSRDSAHHLQ
-614 ILQGSGNQN
+614 MQQGSQSLSSNQN
-623 KSGNFS
+623 KSGNS
-629 TSGQTS
+629 SASGQTS
-635 VNEESS
+635 ANEDSS
-641 EMLETT
+641 EMLETK
-647 GHPQVECRRIRQA
+647 GHQQLERKRIRQA

-678 MASEPSQQG
+678 MPSEQALN
-687 SDLQVNTGVISTASK
+687 LQVNTGVILTASK
-702 QPSTRESQSKTPETL
+702 QSSTRESQTKTPETL

-731 EPSPKQPAYPPAPPS
+731 EHSPKQQVYPPAPPS
-746 PIHSARPN
+746 PVHSAHPN
-754 CVAEKDLCNDEG
+754 CVAERDLGNKDNG
-766 SGTKGRKIK
+766 MKGRRIK
-775 TIKDEDSEGENAGP
+775 MIKDEESEVESAGP
-789 SCERENSKNRLS
+789 PCDKENSESRLS
-801 APPTKDEAET
+801 VSPSQDEAET
-811 DAQQTE
+811 DAQRFE
-817 NVNVSEQHNVGGV
+817 NPSKNVNVSEQHNVGGV

-836 RSEVNTESSKHTG
+836 RSELNIESSKHTG
-849 AKSTRYGISHYSSKH
+849 AKSPRYGVSHYPNKH
-864 GNPENQRD
+864 SNPEEQRD

-880 NHNGEGEVCM
+880 NHNGEGEMCM

-904 FGQNSQ
+904 FGQNI
-910 PSVQTHPASL
+910 PSIQSHPVSF
-920 KYSNPEIHY
+920 KYSNPEVHY
-929 NAAKSKGKLG
+929 NSTKSKGKLG
-939 LGSSMG
+939 LGSGMG
-945 TNRCQ
+945 ANRSQ
-950 NYHQLQ
+950 NYQLQ
-956 ASYGSIGRK
+956 ASYGSIARK
-965 EIGVFAVEAG
+965 EIGVFALDGG

-984 SGSQFHQSF
+984 SSSQFQQSF

-1015 TSSVHQQPQDTSQ
+1015 TSSAHQQPQDTSQ

-1039 VENLSSHAMSSQTL
+1039 IENLSSTAMSSQTVMG
-1053 LSGLNVK
+1053 GLNVQ
-1060 FNQMVSGKPPNS
+1060 FNPMASGKPPSS
-1072 SQNQGP
+1072 SQNKGP
-1078 ENDVVLGPPHPSWDS
+1078 DNEIILGPPHPSWDS
-1093 EAHKSNV
+1093 EAHKPNI
-1100 THGISLEKSKTS
+1100 THGISLEKGKTT
-1112 LSPSQSSH
+1112 LSPSQSTN

-1127 TTGAPS
+1127 TTGAPP
-1133 KHINLADYTLQH
+1133 KHINLADYSLQH
-1145 RKPSRYGT
+1145 RKSSRYGT

-1166 EPLACGVGPISH
+1166 EPLACSVGPISH
-1178 TPSQTSSGRRSVICD
+1178 TQSQTSSASGRRSVICD

-1226 NEQECGKEE
+1226 NDQECCKEE
-1235 TKAKKAQNKEDS
+1235 IKAKKAQNKEDS
-1247 SKTEAAG
+1247 SKIETAG
-1254 QNTEGYCGTPPSKES
+1254 QNTDGYCSTPPSKES
-1269 SKPLPPPV
+1269 SKPLHAPV
-1277 DVDSDIEKTSSAKGN
+1277 DVDSDLEKTSRAKGN
-1292 SEATSNL
+1292 NEATSNM
-1299 PYLLQ
+1299 PYLSQ

-1335 DGPKMISHPTPHQAF
+1335 DGPKIISHPTPHRPF

-1372 LPPHERPDWTPDR
+1372 LPPQDRPDWTPDR
-1385 QRPRGMDRHVPQ
+1385 QRLRGMDRNILQ
-1397 RLSEQ
+1397 RLPEQ

-1407 SSSDSLPGQHHVSR
+1407 TSSDILPSQHHISR
-1421 QHSYPGSHFDMKIWD
+1421 QHSYPSSHFDMKIWD
-1436 TYPERE
+1436 AYPERD

-1447 TAPPH
+1447 PTAVPR
-1452 EHVGSQPVTNA
+1452 EHINSQPVTNA
-1463 APKLGEEDIS
+1463 GLKLGEEIL

-1481 KSFHSLAPVGA
+1481 KSFHSVAPAGA

-1501 TTQGIQQGQRGAKT
+1501 AIQGIQQGQRPTKT
-1515 GTSAETNPLIMRRR
+1515 GASAETNPLIMRRR

-1557 PLSHSDSRLAANN
+1557 PLSQSHSDSRLATIN
-1570 CSGSTDTQ
+1570 CSSSTDAQ
-1578 SKLPSPKTQHSI
+1578 PKLPSPKTQHSI

-1595 PSQSKAKFL
+1595 PPQSKAKFL
-1604 PPRKGH
+1604 PPRKGR

-1618 RKITPGVKKND
+1618 QKITPSVKKND
-1629 FNNSHVESDFS
+1629 FNNSHVESDFL
-1640 EVSHYT
+1640 EVPHYT
-1646 SDMPDAEGGTSFS
+1646 SDIPDPEGGTSFA

-1677 LDDLM
+1677 LEDLM

-1693 DSQTLKPGATASS
+1693 DSQSLKPGATASS
-1706 TGALRSLPKDF
+1706 SNTLRSLPKDF
-1717 DFGLGAGGSSGSLGE
+1717 DFGLGAAGSSGSLVGE

-1780 RRGEQSA
+1780 RRSEQSA

-1810 YGATTGHSQSPGH
+1810 YGTTTGHSQSPGH

-1837 RLTSSEPKPSEHVVP
+1837 RLTSSESKPSENIVP

-1871 QKRAQAQIQNAATN
+1871 QKRAQAQIQNAATS
-1885 IPAAS
+1885 IPAAP
-1890 LPSPTAIP
+1890 LPSPTAVP
-1898 QSVPI
+1898 QSVPV
-1903 PNTAS
+1903 PNTAG
-1908 EVPQASTP
+1908 EVPEVSTP
-1916 PDQKPCPPLVPPA
+1916 PDQKPCPSLVPPA
-1929 ETQVVKVDVE
+1929 QTQVVKVDVE

-1948 VKPPRHRQ
+1948 LKPAKHKQR
-1956 KKGKEGSET
+1956 KGKEGNET
-1965 PGNQRRRRRGMV
+1965 AGSSGNQRRRRRGMAS
-1977 PKEKLDTQASS
+1977 KEELDTQTSS
-1988 RGNVS
+1988 RGSMS

-2007 PYIHVEKKIAEI
+2007 PYIHVEKKVAEI
-2019 GAICTIINAED
+2019 GAVCTIINAED

-2038 AGHLGVDGPLNT
+2038 AGHSGVDGPLNT
-2050 PLSSQLVRKEKEN
+2050 LLSSQLVRKEKEN

-2070 ASEPVDSA
+2070 VSEQVDSA

-2090 VLQGPVI
+2090 VLPGPVT

-2134 KLPKNPP
+2134 KLPKNQP
-2141 QVRQASSYHGA
+2141 QVRQTLSHHGA
-2152 ATTGFSMTSI
+2152 ATTGSSMTSI
-2162 PTEATPQDTRLQD
+2162 PTDSTPQDTILQD
-2175 PQIVKSSTDSDCTV
+2175 SQNVKSSTDSDCTV
-2189 SQATNPT
+2189 SQATNPI

-2201 IGTVSPSMGEEMPF
+2201 IGTVSPNMGEEMAF
-2215 QTAKASS
+2215 HNAKISS
-2222 STSKVTS
+2222 VTSKVTV
-2229 HSWDPAA
+2229 HTWDPAA
-2236 ELTSGLGTVQELDGE
+2236 ELVSGLGTSNVQELDSE
-2251 VVLQQL
+2251 IILKQL
-2257 HVENT
+2257 HVENS

-2306 SQDSLGPMAQMAQL
+2306 SLDSLGPMAQLAQL

-2336 IVWTSGIYLVN
+2336 IVWTSGVYLVN

-2403 SLRCPKHKVRE
+2403 SLRCPKHKSNRIAKP
-2414 QDFHLVWV
+2414 
-2422 FGRHLYFSRSLRVYR
+2422 GAVYL
-2437 IRHKTVAATKTA
+2437 
-2449 PDEQSPFFGATELPS
+2449 EQS
-2464 LERRTW
+2464 ER
-2470 SSRREDERTLDKSR
+2470 
-2484 TDQTEIA
+2484 
-2491 TDCAR
+2491 
-2496 FSPSGTPSRFR
+2496 G
-2507 MEFPR
+2507 

>member
-1 MAAVRLTRNDYRHS
+1 MQNFPNSPVPLHPG
-15 AVCTLE
+15 
-21 FCTHYTDAIPALGS
+21 FS
-35 RGKVAKNSF
+35 R
-44 CKTLNTKKK
+44 
-53 KCRIFPTVQ
+53 
-62 SLFIRGLAG
+62 
-71 GGSVVGSPYQSH
+71 GGSVVGSTYQPH

-92 NSEEYAAM
+92 NSEDYVAI
-100 QQAQANL
+100 QQAQPTL
-107 QSHGQHLHLR
+107 QSHALHLR

-131 GSRRATGEM
+131 GSRRTTGEM
-140 SQGNAHSGGGGAGG
+140 MQGSAHSGGG

-182 GTGFRYA
+182 GAGFRYS
-189 NVDGHAP
+189 NVDGHVP
-196 HQYQHLPGSGSS
+196 HQYHLSGSGSS
-208 SGMITPYSLDYG
+208 SGMISPYSMDYG
-220 SSSGSAVGG
+220 SGSASAVGG

-243 YSMAHTASVQSGAQ
+243 YSLSHTASVQSGAQ
-257 MHQRQHGQKFP
+257 MHQLQHGQKY
-268 AHQGLQQ
+268 Q
-275 GQHHRTYP
+275 GQHQRTYP
-283 LSGNRIPPQ
+283 LSGNRIAPQ
-292 FGHFA
+292 FGHYA
-297 PLSATSGST
+297 PLNATSGST
-306 GMYSSPPQR
+306 GMYNSSPQR
-315 YDVSSSSST
+315 YDMSSSNT
-324 DAKTNNSPTRSN
+324 DAKMKNSPTQSN
-336 PNTHTI
+336 PNINT
-342 SSVSNSCEN
+342 SLSASNSCEN
-351 MGQNYSSSAHPPYSP
+351 MGQSYTSSAYSP
-366 QSQSLH
+366 QSQSIH

-377 SQRTSQHSTG
+377 SQRPSQLSTG
-387 AGYEPSLKMQ
+387 A
-397 HQGHLHTKLPH
+397 GHLHTKLPH
-408 SSVSSSPALPSHP
+408 SAVSSSPALPSHP
-421 SQDLAKSPMHSQS
+421 SQDLAKSPLHSQS

-462 SSSSPLMGSSEGNSA
+462 SSSSPLMGSSEGNNA
-477 ATHLQPASHPSV
+477 AIHLQPSSHPSV
-489 PNVRGSQS
+489 PNARSSQS

-522 SGVGTKTAV
+522 SGVGTKAAV
-531 LNHSAGIGHAAIS
+531 LNHGAGVSHPAVN
-544 QNRMGLG
+544 QNRMGLS
-551 LRGGPGE
+551 LRGGLGE
-558 DGSLYPHD
+558 DGSLYAHD

-573 LNSLNALTSQVENLP
+573 INSLNALTSQVENLP

-599 VLPQKKSRDSAHHLQ
+599 VLLQKKSRDGAHHLQ
-614 ILQGSGNQN
+614 MQQGSQSFPGNQN
-623 KSGNFS
+623 KSGNS
-629 TSGQTS
+629 SASGQTS

-641 EMLETT
+641 EMLEAK
-647 GHPQVECRRIRQA
+647 GDQQVERKRIRQA
-660 SGTSNESEPQSYP
+660 SGTSNESEPQSHP

-678 MASEPSQQG
+678 MPSEASQQVL
-687 SDLQVNTGVISTASK
+687 DLQVNTGVISTASK
-702 QPSTRESQSKTPETL
+702 QPSQTKTPETL
-717 TPSSSSPPSVHPSA
+717 TPSSSSPPSIHASA
-731 EPSPKQPAYPPAPPS
+731 EASPKQPVYPPASPS
-746 PIHSARPN
+746 PIHTARPN
-754 CVAEKDLCNDEG
+754 CVAEKDLCNDDD
-766 SGTKGRKIK
+766 SGTKGCQIK
-775 TIKDEDSEGENAGP
+775 MIKDEESEVENADP
-789 SCERENSKNRLS
+789 SCDRENSENRLS
-801 APPTKDEAET
+801 VPSTKDEVET
-811 DAQQTE
+811 DAQQFE
-817 NVNVSEQHNVGGV
+817 SLSKNVNISEQHNVGGV

-836 RSEVNTESSKHTG
+836 RSEVNTESRSTG
-849 AKSTRYGISHYSSKH
+849 AKSPRYGVSHYSNKH
-864 GNPENQRD
+864 SNPGDQRD

-880 NHNGEGEVCM
+880 NHNGEGKMCM
-890 ETYVSQYDISPKQE
+890 ETYVSQYDSSPKQE

-910 PSVQTHPASL
+910 PSIQSHPASF
-920 KYSNPEIHY
+920 KYSNPEVHY

-939 LGSSMG
+939 LVSSMG

-950 NYHQLQ
+950 NFQLQ
-956 ASYGSIGRK
+956 ASYGSIDRK
-965 EIGVFAVEAG
+965 EIGVFAMEGG
-975 RGIVSRSQD
+975 RAIVSRSQD
-984 SGSQFHQSF
+984 SSSQFQQSF

-1015 TSSVHQQPQDTSQ
+1015 TSNVHQQPQDTSQ
-1028 HRYQTRLPYSM
+1028 HCYQTRLPYSM
-1039 VENLSSHAMSSQTL
+1039 VENLSSHAMGSQTL

-1060 FNQMVSGKPPNS
+1060 FSQMASGKPPNS

-1078 ENDVVLGPPHPSWDS
+1078 DNDIVLGPPHPSWDS
-1093 EAHKSNV
+1093 EAHKPNV
-1100 THGISLEKSKTS
+1100 THGISLEKGKTS
-1112 LSPSQSSH
+1112 LSPNQSSH

-1127 TTGAPS
+1127 TTGVPS
-1133 KHINLADYTLQH
+1133 KHINLADYSLQH
-1145 RKPSRYGT
+1145 RKPSRYGA
-1153 SPSAVEQLLLQEA
+1153 SSSAVEQLLLQEA
-1166 EPLACGVGPISH
+1166 EPLACGVGPINH
-1178 TPSQTSSGRRSVICD
+1178 TQSQTSSGRRSVICD

-1211 SGPSVIQQPFSSSGS
+1211 SGPSVIQQPFSASGS
-1226 NEQECGKEE
+1226 NELKCCKEE
-1235 TKAKKAQNKEDS
+1235 RKAKKAQNKEDS
-1247 SKTEAAG
+1247 SKTETAG
-1254 QNTEGYCGTPPSKES
+1254 QKTDGYCSTPPSKES
-1269 SKPLPPPV
+1269 NKPLHPPV
-1277 DVDSDIEKTSSAKGN
+1277 DVDFDTEKTSSAKGN

-1313 PRHQSFSQAV
+1313 PRHQSFSSAV

-1335 DGPKMISHPTPHQAF
+1335 DGPKMISLPSPHQPF
-1350 HTVSAYSKT
+1350 QTVSAYSK
-1359 TPSTNKLQVFPQS
+1359 KVFPQS

-1385 QRPRGMDRHVPQ
+1385 QRLRGMDRHVPQ

-1407 SSSDSLPGQHHVSR
+1407 TSSDILPSQHHLSR
-1421 QHSYPGSHFDMKIWD
+1421 QQSYPASHFDMKMWD
-1436 TYPERE
+1436 TCPERE

-1447 TAPPH
+1447 TTVPH

-1463 APKLGEEDIS
+1463 GPKLGEEDIS
-1473 DKSAEDTA
+1473 DKSAADTA
-1481 KSFHSLAPVGA
+1481 KSFRSLAPVDV

-1501 TTQGIQQGQRGAKT
+1501 TNQGIQQGQRATKT

-1549 RPGSAYHS
+1549 RPGLAHHS
-1557 PLSHSDSRLAANN
+1557 PLSQSHTDSRLATKN

-1578 SKLPSPKTQHSI
+1578 PKLPSPKTQYSV
-1590 SSANS
+1590 SSTNS

-1646 SDMPDAEGGTSFS
+1646 SDMPDPEGGTSFS

-1677 LDDLM
+1677 LDDLL
-1682 PYRAVEDAFSC
+1682 PYRAVKDAFSC

-1706 TGALRSLPKDF
+1706 TSALRNLPKDF
-1717 DFGLGAGGSSGSLGE
+1717 DFGLGAAGSSVSLGE
-1732 NDKDDFT
+1732 SDKDDFT

-1754 QGSPPP
+1754 QGSPP

-1810 YGATTGHSQSPGH
+1810 YGSTTGHSQSPGH
-1823 HLLSRAP
+1823 HLLSRAA

-1837 RLTSSEPKPSEHVVP
+1837 RSTSSEPKTSENTVP

-1871 QKRAQAQIQNAATN
+1871 QKRAQAQIQNAATS

-1890 LPSPTAIP
+1890 LPSPTAEP

-1903 PNTAS
+1903 PDTES
-1908 EVPQASTP
+1908 EVPQVSTP
-1916 PDQKPCPPLVPPA
+1916 PDQKPCPSLTPPA
-1929 ETQVVKVDVE
+1929 QTQVVKLDVE

-1948 VKPPRHRQ
+1948 VKPARHRP
-1956 KKGKEGSET
+1956 KKGKEDNET
-1965 PGNQRRRRRGMV
+1965 PGDQRRRRRGMAS
-1977 PKEKLDTQASS
+1977 KEKLDTQASS
-1988 RGNVS
+1988 RGTVS
-1993 LCGIFSDARNNVFA
+1993 PCGIFSDARSNVFA

-2019 GAICTIINAED
+2019 GDVCTIINADD
-2030 EKSKGGGK
+2030 EKSKGVDK
-2038 AGHLGVDGPLNT
+2038 AGYSAVDGPLNT

-2070 ASEPVDSA
+2070 VSEPVDSA

-2090 VLQGPVI
+2090 VLSGPVI
-2097 SETGHTGRL
+2097 SETGHAGHL

-2134 KLPKNPP
+2134 KLPKNQP
-2141 QVRQASSYHGA
+2141 QVRQTLSYHGA

-2162 PTEATPQDTRLQD
+2162 PTETTPLDMRLQD
-2175 PQIVKSSTDSDCTV
+2175 PQNVKSSTDSDCTG

-2215 QTAKASS
+2215 QNVKMSS
-2222 STSKVTS
+2222 STSKVTAQT
-2229 HSWDPAA
+2229 WDPAG
-2236 ELTSGLGTVQELDGE
+2236 ELTSGLGTSKAQELDGE
-2251 VVLQQL
+2251 IILKQL
-2257 HVENT
+2257 HIENT

-2306 SQDSLGPMAQMAQL
+2306 SLDSLHPMAQLTQL

-2336 IVWTSGIYLVN
+2336 IVWTSGVYLVN

-2359 ARDTSCSHCEMVGS
+2359 ARDTSCSHCGTVGS

-2380 GCTLRY
+2380 GCTLSY

-2403 SLRCPKHKVRE
+2403 SLRCPKHKDEVGDAGDEGETDGDPGQDEGGSVPALFLVFMEDVRV
-2414 QDFHLVWV
+2414 DG
-2422 FGRHLYFSRSLRVYR
+2422 GRDHD
-2437 IRHKTVAATKTA
+2437 AQ
-2449 PDEQSPFFGATELPS
+2449 P
-2464 LERRTW
+2464 
-2470 SSRREDERTLDKSR
+2470 
-2484 TDQTEIA
+2484 
-2491 TDCAR
+2491 
-2496 FSPSGTPSRFR
+2496 
-2507 MEFPR
+2507 

>member
-1 MAAVRLTRNDYRHS
+1 MQNFPNSPVPLHPG
-15 AVCTLE
+15 
-21 FCTHYTDAIPALGS
+21 FS
-35 RGKVAKNSF
+35 R
-44 CKTLNTKKK
+44 
-53 KCRIFPTVQ
+53 
-62 SLFIRGLAG
+62 
-71 GGSVVGSPYQSH
+71 GGSVVGSPYQPH

-92 NSEEYAAM
+92 NSEDYAAM
-100 QQAQANL
+100 QQAQPNL

-117 SQQHLLHTPPIHGY
+117 SQQQLLHAPPIHGY
-131 GSRRATGEM
+131 GSRRAAGEM
-140 SQGNAHSGGGGAGG
+140 TQGNAHSAAGGA
-154 GNSYRK
+154 NSYRK

-182 GTGFRYA
+182 GAGFRYT
-189 NVDGHAP
+189 NMDGHAP

-208 SGMITPYSLDYG
+208 SGMITPYSLDYASNSG
-220 SSSGSAVGG
+220 SSVGG

-243 YSMAHTASVQSGAQ
+243 YSMAHSASVQSSAQ
-257 MHQRQHGQKFP
+257 MHQRQHGQKYP
-268 AHQGLQQ
+268 AHQGL
-275 GQHHRTYP
+275 HHRTYP

-292 FGHFA
+292 FGHYA
-297 PLSATSGST
+297 PLNATSGST
-306 GMYSSPPQR
+306 GMYNSPPQR
-315 YDVSSSSST
+315 YDVGSSSST
-324 DAKTNNSPTRSN
+324 DAKMNNSPTPSN
-336 PNTHTI
+336 PSTHT
-342 SSVSNSCEN
+342 SSSASNSCEN
-351 MGQNYSSSAHPPYSP
+351 MGQSYSSSAHPPYSP

-377 SQRTSQHSTG
+377 SQRTSQHSSG
-387 AGYEPSLKMQ
+387 AGYDPSHKMQ

-477 ATHLQPASHPSV
+477 TTHLQPSSHPSV
-489 PNVRGSQS
+489 PNVRNSQS

-531 LNHSAGIGHAAIS
+531 LNHGAGIGHAAMS
-544 QNRMGLG
+544 QNRVGLG

-566 KLLQDPG
+566 KLSQDPG

-599 VLPQKKSRDSAHHLQ
+599 VLPQKKSRDGAHLLQ
-614 ILQGSGNQN
+614 MQQGPQSLPGNQN

-629 TSGQTS
+629 TGGQTS

-641 EMLETT
+641 EIPETK
-647 GHPQVECRRIRQA
+647 GHQQVERRRIRQA
-660 SGTSNESEPQSYP
+660 SGTSNESESQSYP

-678 MASEPSQQG
+678 VASEPSQQPL
-687 SDLQVNTGVISTASK
+687 DLQVNTGVISTASK
-702 QPSTRESQSKTPETL
+702 QPSTRDSQLKTPETL

-731 EPSPKQPAYPPAPPS
+731 EPSPKQPAYPPAPTS

-754 CVAEKDLCNDEG
+754 CVTEKDLCNDDD
-766 SGTKGRKIK
+766 SGMKGRQIK
-775 TIKDEDSEGENAGP
+775 MIKDEEVENTGS
-789 SCERENSKNRLS
+789 SCDRENSENRLS
-801 APPTKDEAET
+801 VPSTKDEAET
-811 DAQQTE
+811 DAQQIE
-817 NVNVSEQHNVGGV
+817 NLSKNVNVSEQHNV

-849 AKSTRYGISHYSSKH
+849 AKSPRYATSHYSNKH
-864 GNPENQRD
+864 SNPEDQRD

-880 NHNGEGEVCM
+880 NHNGEGEMCM
-890 ETYVSQYDISPKQE
+890 ETYVSRYDISPKQE

-910 PSVQTHPASL
+910 TSIQTHPASF
-920 KYSNPEIHY
+920 KYGNPEVYY
-929 NAAKSKGKLG
+929 NAAKNKGKLG

-965 EIGVFAVEAG
+965 EIGVFAMEGG
-975 RGIVSRSQD
+975 RGIISRSQD
-984 SGSQFHQSF
+984 SSSQFQQSF

-1015 TSSVHQQPQDTSQ
+1015 TSSVHQQLQDTSQ
-1028 HRYQTRLPYSM
+1028 HSYQTRLPYSM
-1039 VENLSSHAMSSQTL
+1039 VEHLSSHAMGSQAL

-1060 FNQMVSGKPPNS
+1060 LNQIATGKPPNS

-1078 ENDVVLGPPHPSWDS
+1078 DNDIVLGPPHPTWDS
-1093 EAHKSNV
+1093 EAHKPNV

-1127 TTGAPS
+1127 TTGGPS

-1178 TPSQTSSGRRSVICD
+1178 TQSQTSSSSGRRSVICD

-1247 SKTEAAG
+1247 SKTETAG
-1254 QNTEGYCGTPPSKES
+1254 QNTDGYCSTPPSKES
-1269 SKPLPPPV
+1269 SKPLHPPV

-1323 DGFRAYGFSDTM
+1323 DSFRAYGFSDSM
-1335 DGPKMISHPTPHQAF
+1335 DGPKMISHPTPHQPF

-1359 TPSTNKLQVFPQS
+1359 ALSTNKLQVFPQS

-1385 QRPRGMDRHVPQ
+1385 QRLRGLDKHVSQ

-1402 KCKSQ
+1402 KSKSQ
-1407 SSSDSLPGQHHVSR
+1407 SSSDILPGQHHISR
-1421 QHSYPGSHFDMKIWD
+1421 QHSYPGSHFDMKMWD

-1447 TAPPH
+1447 TAPPP
-1452 EHVGSQPVTNA
+1452 EHAGSQPVTNTG
-1463 APKLGEEDIS
+1463 PKLGEEDIL

-1481 KSFHSLAPVGA
+1481 KSFLSLAPVGA

-1501 TTQGIQQGQRGAKT
+1501 TTQGIQQGQRVTKV
-1515 GTSAETNPLIMRRR
+1515 GTSETNPLIMRRR

-1534 SPIPAKRQHQDVPGQ
+1534 SPIPAKRQHQDGPGQ

-1557 PLSHSDSRLAANN
+1557 PLSQSHSDSRLATNN
-1570 CSGSTDTQ
+1570 CSSSTDTQ
-1578 SKLPSPKTQHSI
+1578 PNLPSPKTQHSI

-1595 PSQSKAKFL
+1595 PPQSRAKFL
-1604 PPRKGH
+1604 TPRKGH

-1640 EVSHYT
+1640 EAPHYT
-1646 SDMPDAEGGTSFS
+1646 SDIPDPEGGTSFA

-1682 PYRAVEDAFSC
+1682 SYRAVEDAFSC
-1693 DSQTLKPGATASS
+1693 DSQTLKPAATASNAS
-1706 TGALRSLPKDF
+1706 ALRSLPKDF
-1717 DFGLGAGGSSGSLGE
+1717 DFGLGAAGTSGSLGE
-1732 NDKDDFT
+1732 SDKDDFT

-1810 YGATTGHSQSPGH
+1810 YGTSQSPGH

-1837 RLTSSEPKPSEHVVP
+1837 RLTSSESKLSESLVP

-1871 QKRAQAQIQNAATN
+1871 QKRAQAQIQNAATS
-1885 IPAAS
+1885 IPTAS
-1890 LPSPTAIP
+1890 LPSPTAAP

-1908 EVPQASTP
+1908 EVPQVSTP
-1916 PDQKPCPPLVPPA
+1916 PEQKPCPSLVPPA
-1929 ETQVVKVDVE
+1929 ETQMVKVDVE

-1948 VKPPRHRQ
+1948 VKPARHKQ
-1956 KKGKEGSET
+1956 KKGKEDSET
-1965 PGNQRRRRRGMV
+1965 PGNQRRRRRGMA
-1977 PKEKLDTQASS
+1977 PKEKLETQTSS
-1988 RGNVS
+1988 RANVS

-2007 PYIHVEKKIAEI
+2007 PYIHVEKKIEEI
-2019 GAICTIINAED
+2019 GAVCTIINAED

-2038 AGHLGVDGPLNT
+2038 AGQGVDGPLNT

-2070 ASEPVDSA
+2070 VSEPVDSA

-2141 QVRQASSYHGA
+2141 QVRQALSHHGA
-2152 ATTGFSMTSI
+2152 ATTGFSMTSV
-2162 PTEATPQDTRLQD
+2162 PTETTPQDTRLQD
-2175 PQIVKSSTDSDCTV
+2175 PQNVKSSTDSDCTV

-2201 IGTVSPSMGEEMPF
+2201 IGTVSPSMGEEVPF
-2215 QTAKASS
+2215 QNVKASS
-2222 STSKVTS
+2222 STSMVTAQT
-2229 HSWDPAA
+2229 WDPTA
-2236 ELTSGLGTVQELDGE
+2236 ELTSGLGTSNVQELDGE
-2251 VVLQQL
+2251 IILKQL

-2306 SQDSLGPMAQMAQL
+2306 SLDSLGPMAQMAQL

-2359 ARDTSCSHCEMVGS
+2359 ARDTSCSHCEMMGS
-2373 TLGCYSK
+2373 TLGCYTK

-2396 SLNEDNF
+2396 SLNEDNY
-2403 SLRCPKHKVRE
+2403 SLRCPKHKSNRIAKP
-2414 QDFHLVWV
+2414 
-2422 FGRHLYFSRSLRVYR
+2422 GAVYL
-2437 IRHKTVAATKTA
+2437 
-2449 PDEQSPFFGATELPS
+2449 EQS
-2464 LERRTW
+2464 ER
-2470 SSRREDERTLDKSR
+2470 
-2484 TDQTEIA
+2484 
-2491 TDCAR
+2491 
-2496 FSPSGTPSRFR
+2496 G
-2507 MEFPR
+2507 

>member
-1 MAAVRLTRNDYRHS
+1 MQNFPNSPVPLHPG
-15 AVCTLE
+15 
-21 FCTHYTDAIPALGS
+21 FS
-35 RGKVAKNSF
+35 R
-44 CKTLNTKKK
+44 
-53 KCRIFPTVQ
+53 P
-62 SLFIRGLAG
+62 
-71 GGSVVGSPYQSH
+71 GSVVGSPYQHH

-92 NSEEYAAM
+92 NSEDYAPR
-100 QQAQANL
+100 QQTQPNL
-107 QSHGQHLHLR
+107 QSHGQHLR
-117 SQQHLLHTPPIHGY
+117 SQQHLLHAPPIHGY
-131 GSRRATGEM
+131 GSRRAAGELT
-140 SQGNAHSGGGGAGG
+140 QGNTHSGG

-182 GTGFRYA
+182 GAGFRYS
-189 NVDGHAP
+189 NMDGHAP
-196 HQYQHLPGSGSS
+196 HQYQHLSGSGSS
-208 SGMITPYSLDYG
+208 SGMISPYSMDY
-220 SSSGSAVGG
+220 SSGSASAVGS
-229 SNSSGAGSF
+229 SNSSGAGCF

-243 YSMAHTASVQSGAQ
+243 YSLAHTASVQSGAQ
-257 MHQRQHGQKFP
+257 MHQLQHGQRY
-268 AHQGLQQ
+268 QGLHQ
-275 GQHHRTYP
+275 GQHQRTYP
-283 LSGNRIPPQ
+283 ISGNRIPPQ
-292 FGHFA
+292 FGHYA
-297 PLSATSGST
+297 PLNATTDST
-306 GMYSSPPQR
+306 GMYNSPPQR
-315 YDVSSSSST
+315 YGTSSSST
-324 DAKTNNSPTRSN
+324 DAKMNNSPTQSN
-336 PNTHTI
+336 PNTHT
-342 SSVSNSCEN
+342 SSSASNSCEN
-351 MGQNYSSSAHPPYSP
+351 MGQSYTSSAYSP

-377 SQRTSQHSTG
+377 SQRPSQLSTG
-387 AGYEPSLKMQ
+387 AGHDPSLKMQ

-408 SSVSSSPALPSHP
+408 SLVSSSPALPSHP
-421 SQDLAKSPMHSQS
+421 SQDIAKSPLHSQS
-434 QQAHIHQNFSPIS
+434 QQARIDQNFSPIS
-447 NPSPAPSAVQSPSCS
+447 NPSPGPSAVQSPSCS
-462 SSSSPLMGSSEGNSA
+462 SSSSPLMGSSEGNNA
-477 ATHLQPASHPSV
+477 VIHLQPSSNPSV
-489 PNVRGSQS
+489 SNARSSQS

-522 SGVGTKTAV
+522 SGIGTKAAV
-531 LNHSAGIGHAAIS
+531 LNHGAGVGHAAMS
-544 QNRMGLG
+544 QNRMRQG

-599 VLPQKKSRDSAHHLQ
+599 VLPLKKGRDSAHHLQ
-614 ILQGSGNQN
+614 VQQGSQSFLGNQN
-623 KSGNFS
+623 KSGNS
-629 TSGQTS
+629 SASGQTL
-635 VNEESS
+635 VNKESS
-641 EMLETT
+641 EMLEAK
-647 GHPQVECRRIRQA
+647 GDQQVECERNRQA
-660 SGTSNESEPQSYP
+660 SETSNESEPQSYS

-678 MASEPSQQG
+678 MPSEARQQVL
-687 SDLQVNTGVISTASK
+687 DLQVNTGVLSTGSK
-702 QPSTRESQSKTPETL
+702 QLSQANTPETL
-717 TPSSSSPPSVHPSA
+717 TPSSSSPPSSVHASA
-731 EPSPKQPAYPPAPPS
+731 EPSPKQPVYPPAPPS
-746 PIHSARPN
+746 PINSAHPN
-754 CVAEKDLCNDEG
+754 CVAEKYLHNYDDD
-766 SGTKGRKIK
+766 SVTKGCKIK
-775 TIKDEDSEGENAGP
+775 MIKDEESEVENADP
-789 SCERENSKNRLS
+789 SCDRENSENKRS
-801 APPTKDEAET
+801 VPPTKDEAKS
-811 DAQQTE
+811 DAKEFESQSKNE
-817 NVNVSEQHNVGGV
+817 NVSEQHNFGGV

-836 RSEVNTESSKHTG
+836 RSEGNTESSKHTG
-849 AKSTRYGISHYSSKH
+849 ARSPRYGVSHYSNKHSKP
-864 GNPENQRD
+864 GDQLD

-880 NHNGEGEVCM
+880 NHNGEGEMCM
-890 ETYVSQYDISPKQE
+890 EKYVSQYDISPKQE
-904 FGQNSQ
+904 FGQNPQ
-910 PSVQTHPASL
+910 PSIQSHSASF
-920 KYSNPEIHY
+920 KYSNPDVHY
-929 NAAKSKGKLG
+929 KAAKSRGKLG

-950 NYHQLQ
+950 NYHQLE

-965 EIGVFAVEAG
+965 EIGVFGMEGG
-975 RGIVSRSQD
+975 RAIVSRSQD
-984 SGSQFHQSF
+984 SSSQFHQSF

-1015 TSSVHQQPQDTSQ
+1015 TSSVHQQSQDTSQ
-1028 HRYQTRLPYSM
+1028 YRYQTRLPYSM
-1039 VENLSSHAMSSQTL
+1039 DENLSSHAMGSQTL
-1053 LSGLNVK
+1053 ISGLNVK
-1060 FNQMVSGKPPNS
+1060 FRQMASGKPPNS

-1078 ENDVVLGPPHPSWDS
+1078 DNDIVLGPSHPSWDS
-1093 EAHKSNV
+1093 EAHKPNV
-1100 THGISLEKSKTS
+1100 THGISLEQDKTS

-1120 MQQSLDL
+1120 MEQCLDL
-1127 TTGAPS
+1127 TTGVPS
-1133 KHINLADYTLQH
+1133 KHINLADYSLQH
-1145 RKPSRYGT
+1145 RKPPRYGT
-1153 SPSAVEQLLLQEA
+1153 SSSAVEQLLLQEA
-1166 EPLACGVGPISH
+1166 EPLACGVGPICH
-1178 TPSQTSSGRRSVICD
+1178 TQSQTSSGRRSVICD

-1226 NEQECGKEE
+1226 NEQKGKEE
-1235 TKAKKAQNKEDS
+1235 IKVKKAQKKEDS
-1247 SKTEAAG
+1247 SKSETAG
-1254 QNTEGYCGTPPSKES
+1254 QNTDGNCSMPPSKEC
-1269 SKPLPPPV
+1269 SKPLHPLV
-1277 DVDSDIEKTSSAKGN
+1277 DVDFDIEKTNSAKGN

-1323 DGFRAYGFSDTM
+1323 DGFRAYGFSDTV
-1335 DGPKMISHPTPHQAF
+1335 DGPKIISHPRPHQPF

-1359 TPSTNKLQVFPQS
+1359 TPSTNKLQAFPQS
-1372 LPPHERPDWTPDR
+1372 LPPHERHDWTPDR
-1385 QRPRGMDRHVPQ
+1385 QRLRGIDRHIPQ

-1402 KCKSQ
+1402 KGKSQ
-1407 SSSDSLPGQHHVSR
+1407 ASSDILPSQHHQSR
-1421 QHSYPGSHFDMKIWD
+1421 QHPYPSSHFDMKRWD

-1447 TAPPH
+1447 TTVPH
-1452 EHVGSQPVTNA
+1452 EHVGSRPVTNA
-1463 APKLGEEDIS
+1463 VPKPGEDGIS
-1473 DKSAEDTA
+1473 DKSADDTA
-1481 KSFHSLAPVGA
+1481 KSFHSLASVDA
-1492 ISPAGHTGK
+1492 VSPAEQPGK
-1501 TTQGIQQGQRGAKT
+1501 TSQGIHQGPRATKT
-1515 GTSAETNPLIMRRR
+1515 GTLTETNPLIMRRR

-1557 PLSHSDSRLAANN
+1557 PLSQSHSDSKLATNN
-1570 CSGSTDTQ
+1570 GSGSTDTQ
-1578 SKLPSPKTQHSI
+1578 TKLSSPKTQYSI

-1595 PSQSKAKFL
+1595 PSQPKAKFL

-1618 RKITPGVKKND
+1618 RKITPSVKKND
-1629 FNNSHVESDFS
+1629 FNNSHVESNFS
-1640 EVSHYT
+1640 EVSHYA
-1646 SDMPDAEGGTSFS
+1646 SDIPDPEGGTSFS
-1659 SVPQGE
+1659 SVSQGE

-1682 PYRAVEDAFSC
+1682 PYRVVEDAFSC
-1693 DSQTLKPGATASS
+1693 DSQTLKLGATASS
-1706 TGALRSLPKDF
+1706 TNALRSLPKDF
-1717 DFGLGAGGSSGSLGE
+1717 DFGLGAAGSSGSLGE
-1732 NDKDDFT
+1732 SDKDDFT

-1754 QGSPPP
+1754 QGSPP

-1787 ANLLRQKL
+1787 ANLLKQKL
-1795 QETGMGFDDYPGGDY
+1795 EETGMVFDDYPGGDY
-1810 YGATTGHSQSPGH
+1810 YGTTTGHSQSPGH
-1823 HLLSRAP
+1823 HLLSRAS

-1837 RLTSSEPKPSEHVVP
+1837 RSTSSDTKTSENTVP

-1871 QKRAQAQIQNAATN
+1871 QKRAQAQIQNT
-1885 IPAAS
+1885 AAS
-1890 LPSPTAIP
+1890 IPVDSVPSPTAEP

-1903 PNTAS
+1903 PDTAS
-1908 EVPQASTP
+1908 EVPQVSTP
-1916 PDQKPCPPLVPPA
+1916 PDQKPCPSLSPPA
-1929 ETQVVKVDVE
+1929 QTQVVKVDVE

-1948 VKPPRHRQ
+1948 VKPVRHRP
-1956 KKGKEGSET
+1956 KKGKEDNET
-1965 PGNQRRRRRGMV
+1965 PGDQGRRRRGMAS
-1977 PKEKLDTQASS
+1977 KEKLDTQASS
-1988 RGNVS
+1988 RGNIS
-1993 LCGIFSDARNNVFA
+1993 PCGILSDARSNLFT

-2019 GAICTIINAED
+2019 GAVCTIINADD
-2030 EKSKGGGK
+2030 EKFKCGDK
-2038 AGHLGVDGPLNT
+2038 AGHLAVDGPLNF

-2070 ASEPVDSA
+2070 VSEPVDSA

-2084 LPTSGY
+2084 LPTSEY
-2090 VLQGPVI
+2090 VLPGPVI

-2134 KLPKNPP
+2134 KLPKNQP
-2141 QVRQASSYHGA
+2141 QVRQTSSNHGVS
-2152 ATTGFSMTSI
+2152 TTGFSMTSVPI
-2162 PTEATPQDTRLQD
+2162 ETTPQDTRLQD
-2175 PQIVKSSTDSDCTV
+2175 SQNIKSCADSDHTV
-2189 SQATNPT
+2189 SQATNSA

-2201 IGTVSPSMGEEMPF
+2201 VGTVSPSMGEEMPF
-2215 QTAKASS
+2215 QNVKMSS
-2222 STSKVTS
+2222 STSKVTA
-2229 HSWDPAA
+2229 HTWDLAG
-2236 ELTSGLGTVQELDGE
+2236 ELTSELGTSKAQELDGE
-2251 VVLQQL
+2251 IVLKQL

-2272 SHPRFKRRHKSS
+2272 SHPRFKRRHKSN

-2306 SQDSLGPMAQMAQL
+2306 SLDSLDPMAQMAQL

-2336 IVWTSGIYLVN
+2336 IVWTSGVYLVN

-2380 GCTLRY
+2380 GCTLSY

-2403 SLRCPKHKVRE
+2403 SLRCPKHKVRD
-2414 QDFHLVWV
+2414 QDFTSNVEM
-2422 FGRHLYFSRSLRVYR
+2422 SRS
-2437 IRHKTVAATKTA
+2437 TKAWSGVSGAVGARTSA
-2449 PDEQSPFFGATELPS
+2449 PSDRRDSLAV
-2464 LERRTW
+2464 LERC
-2470 SSRREDERTLDKSR
+2470 
-2484 TDQTEIA
+2484 DQTLC
-2491 TDCAR
+2491 CASLQQR
-2496 FSPSGTPSRFR
+2496 LCPAGRQPWTQSSDTFSK
-2507 MEFPR
+2507 EH

>member
-1 MAAVRLTRNDYRHS
+1 MQNFPNSPVPLHPG
-15 AVCTLE
+15 
-21 FCTHYTDAIPALGS
+21 FS
-35 RGKVAKNSF
+35 R
-44 CKTLNTKKK
+44 
-53 KCRIFPTVQ
+53 
-62 SLFIRGLAG
+62 
-71 GGSVVGSPYQSH
+71 GGSVVGSPYQPH

-92 NSEEYAAM
+92 NSEDYATI
-100 QQAQANL
+100 QQAQPTL
-107 QSHGQHLHLR
+107 QSHGLHLR
-117 SQQHLLHTPPIHGY
+117 SQQHLLHAPPIHGY
-131 GSRRATGEM
+131 GSRRTTGEM
-140 SQGNAHSGGGGAGG
+140 TQGNTHSGGG

-160 DSVDYY
+160 DIVDYY
-166 FSVSG
+166 FSVCG

-182 GTGFRYA
+182 GAGFRYSD
-189 NVDGHAP
+189 VDGHVP
-196 HQYQHLPGSGSS
+196 HQYHLSGSGSS
-208 SGMITPYSLDYG
+208 SGMISPYSMDYG
-220 SSSGSAVGG
+220 SRSASAVGD

-243 YSMAHTASVQSGAQ
+243 YSLAHTASVQSGAQ
-257 MHQRQHGQKFP
+257 MHQRQHGQKY
-268 AHQGLQQ
+268 QGLHQD
-275 GQHHRTYP
+275 QHQRTYQ

-292 FGHFA
+292 FGYYA
-297 PLSATSGST
+297 PLNATSDSA
-306 GMYSSPPQR
+306 GMYNSPPQR
-315 YDVSSSSST
+315 YDTSSSNT
-324 DAKTNNSPTRSN
+324 DAKMNNSPTQSN
-336 PNTHTI
+336 PNTHT
-342 SSVSNSCEN
+342 SSSASNSSEN
-351 MGQNYSSSAHPPYSP
+351 MGQSYTSSAYSP

-377 SQRTSQHSTG
+377 SQRPSQLSTG
-387 AGYEPSLKMQ
+387 AGYDLSLKMQ

-408 SSVSSSPALPSHP
+408 SSVSSSPALPSYP

-434 QQAHIHQNFSPIS
+434 QEAHIHQNFSPIS
-447 NPSPAPSAVQSPSCS
+447 NPSPTPSAVQSPSCS

-477 ATHLQPASHPSV
+477 ASHLQPSSHPSV
-489 PNVRGSQS
+489 SNVRSSQN

-522 SGVGTKTAV
+522 SGVGTKAAI
-531 LNHSAGIGHAAIS
+531 LNHGARIGHAAVS
-544 QNRMGLG
+544 QNRMGLS
-551 LRGGPGE
+551 LRGGPGK
-558 DGSLYPHD
+558 DGSLYAHD

-588 NTVQHMLLTDT
+588 NIVQHMLLTDT
-599 VLPQKKSRDSAHHLQ
+599 VLPLKKSRDSAHHLQ
-614 ILQGSGNQN
+614 MQQGSQSLPGNQN
-623 KSGNFS
+623 KSVNS
-629 TSGQTS
+629 SASSQTS

-641 EMLETT
+641 EMLEAK
-647 GHPQVECRRIRQA
+647 GHQQVERNRNRQA

-673 SSQSQ
+673 LSQSQ
-678 MASEPSQQG
+678 MPSEASQQVL
-687 SDLQVNTGVISTASK
+687 DLQVNTGVISTASK
-702 QPSTRESQSKTPETL
+702 QPSQAKTPETL

-731 EPSPKQPAYPPAPPS
+731 EPSPKRPVYPPAPPS
-746 PIHSARPN
+746 PIHSAHPN
-754 CVAEKDLCNDEG
+754 CVAEKDLCNDDD
-766 SGTKGRKIK
+766 SGTKVCQIK
-775 TIKDEDSEGENAGP
+775 MIKEESEVENADP
-789 SCERENSKNRLS
+789 SCDRENSEDRRS
-801 APPTKDEAET
+801 VPPTKDEAET
-811 DAQQTE
+811 VAQQFE
-817 NVNVSEQHNVGGV
+817 NLSKNVNVSEKHNVGGV

-849 AKSTRYGISHYSSKH
+849 ARSPCYGVSRHSNKH
-864 GNPENQRD
+864 SNLGDQRD

-880 NHNGEGEVCM
+880 NRNGEGEMCM

-910 PSVQTHPASL
+910 PSIQSHPAL
-920 KYSNPEIHY
+920 FKYSNPEVHY

-939 LGSSMG
+939 LASSMG

-950 NYHQLQ
+950 SYHQLQ

-965 EIGVFAVEAG
+965 EIGVFAMEGG
-975 RGIVSRSQD
+975 RAIVSRSQD
-984 SGSQFHQSF
+984 SSSQFQQSF

-1003 HHLDRRYGRPDQ
+1003 HHLDKRYGRPDQ

-1039 VENLSSHAMSSQTL
+1039 VENLSSHAMGSQTL
-1053 LSGLNVK
+1053 ISGLNIK
-1060 FNQMVSGKPPNS
+1060 FSQMASGKPPNS

-1078 ENDVVLGPPHPSWDS
+1078 DNDIVLGPPRPSWDS
-1093 EAHKSNV
+1093 EAHKPNV
-1100 THGISLEKSKTS
+1100 THGISLELGKTS

-1127 TTGAPS
+1127 TTGVPS
-1133 KHINLADYTLQH
+1133 KHINLADYSLQH

-1153 SPSAVEQLLLQEA
+1153 SSSAVEQLLLQKA

-1178 TPSQTSSGRRSVICD
+1178 TQSQTSSGRRSVICD

-1226 NEQECGKEE
+1226 NEQEGCKEE
-1235 TKAKKAQNKEDS
+1235 IKAKKAQNKEDS
-1247 SKTEAAG
+1247 SKTETAG
-1254 QNTEGYCGTPPSKES
+1254 QNTDGYCSTPTSKES
-1269 SKPLPPPV
+1269 NKPLHPPV

-1323 DGFRAYGFSDTM
+1323 DAFRAYGFSDTM
-1335 DGPKMISHPTPHQAF
+1335 DGPEMISLSSPHQPF
-1350 HTVSAYSKT
+1350 HTVSAYSRT
-1359 TPSTNKLQVFPQS
+1359 TPSTNKLQMFPQS
-1372 LPPHERPDWTPDR
+1372 LPPHKRPDWTPDR
-1385 QRPRGMDRHVPQ
+1385 QRLRGLDRHVPQ
-1397 RLSEQ
+1397 RLPEQ

-1407 SSSDSLPGQHHVSR
+1407 ASSDILPSQHHLSR
-1421 QHSYPGSHFDMKIWD
+1421 QHSYPGSHFDMKMWD
-1436 TYPERE
+1436 TYPERV

-1447 TAPPH
+1447 TTVPH

-1463 APKLGEEDIS
+1463 GSKHGEEDIS
-1473 DKSAEDTA
+1473 DKSADDTA
-1481 KSFHSLAPVGA
+1481 RSFHSLAPVGA
-1492 ISPAGHTGK
+1492 VSPAGHTGK
-1501 TTQGIQQGQRGAKT
+1501 TTQGIQQGQRATKT
-1515 GTSAETNPLIMRRR
+1515 GASAETNPLIMRRR

-1557 PLSHSDSRLAANN
+1557 PLSQSHSDSRLATNN

-1578 SKLPSPKTQHSI
+1578 PKLPSPKTQYSI
-1590 SSANS
+1590 FSANS
-1595 PSQSKAKFL
+1595 PPQSRAKFL

-1618 RKITPGVKKND
+1618 RKITPSVKKND

-1646 SDMPDAEGGTSFS
+1646 SDRPDPEDGTSFS

-1665 EACLSYLDDSHT
+1665 EACLSYLDDCHT

-1682 PYRAVEDAFSC
+1682 PYRAVEDAVSC
-1693 DSQTLKPGATASS
+1693 DSQTLKPNATASS
-1706 TGALRSLPKDF
+1706 TSVLRSLPKDF
-1717 DFGLGAGGSSGSLGE
+1717 DFGLGAAGSSGSLGE
-1732 NDKDDFT
+1732 SDKDDFT

-1754 QGSPPP
+1754 QGSPP

-1810 YGATTGHSQSPGH
+1810 YGTTTGHSQSPGH
-1823 HLLSRAP
+1823 HLLSRAA

-1837 RLTSSEPKPSEHVVP
+1837 RLTSSESKTSDNSIP

-1871 QKRAQAQIQNAATN
+1871 QKRAQAQIQNASTS
-1885 IPAAS
+1885 IPADS
-1890 LPSPTAIP
+1890 LPSPTAEA

-1903 PNTAS
+1903 PDTAS
-1908 EVPQASTP
+1908 EVPKVSTP
-1916 PDQKPCPPLVPPA
+1916 PDQKPCPSLTPPA
-1929 ETQVVKVDVE
+1929 QTQVMKVDVE

-1948 VKPPRHRQ
+1948 VKPARHRQ
-1956 KKGKEGSET
+1956 KKGKEDNET
-1965 PGNQRRRRRGMV
+1965 PGDQRRRRRGMAS
-1977 PKEKLDTQASS
+1977 KEKLDTQASS
-1988 RGNVS
+1988 RGNIS
-1993 LCGIFSDARNNVFA
+1993 PCGIFSDARNNVFA
-2007 PYIHVEKKIAEI
+2007 PYIHVEKKITEI
-2019 GAICTIINAED
+2019 GAVCTIVNADD
-2030 EKSKGGGK
+2030 EKSKGGDK
-2038 AGHLGVDGPLNT
+2038 AGHLAVDGPLNT
-2050 PLSSQLVRKEKEN
+2050 PVSSQLVRKEKEN
-2063 ERTKENW
+2063 EKTKENW
-2070 ASEPVDSA
+2070 VSEPVDSA
-2078 LQSGKT
+2078 LQSGKI

-2090 VLQGPVI
+2090 VLPGPVI

-2134 KLPKNPP
+2134 KLPKNQP
-2141 QVRQASSYHGA
+2141 QVRQTLSYHGA

-2162 PTEATPQDTRLQD
+2162 PTETTPQDTRLQD
-2175 PQIVKSSTDSDCTV
+2175 PQNVKSCTDSDCTV

-2201 IGTVSPSMGEEMPF
+2201 IGIVSPSMGEEMPF
-2215 QTAKASS
+2215 QNIKMSS
-2222 STSKVTS
+2222 STPKVTA
-2229 HSWDPAA
+2229 HTWDPAG
-2236 ELTSGLGTVQELDGE
+2236 ELTSGLGTSKAQELDGE
-2251 VVLQQL
+2251 IMLKHL

-2272 SHPRFKRRHKSS
+2272 SRPRFKRRHKSS

-2306 SQDSLGPMAQMAQL
+2306 SLDFLGTMSQLAQL

-2336 IVWTSGIYLVN
+2336 IVWTSGVYLVN

-2359 ARDTSCSHCEMVGS
+2359 ARDTSCSHCETVGS

-2380 GCTLRY
+2380 GCTLSY

-2403 SLRCPKHKVRE
+2403 SLRCPKHKAWSGVSGARTSTLSE
-2414 QDFHLVWV
+2414 ISECAHL
-2422 FGRHLYFSRSLRVYR
+2422 SADSL
-2437 IRHKTVAATKTA
+2437 
-2449 PDEQSPFFGATELPS
+2449 
-2464 LERRTW
+2464 
-2470 SSRREDERTLDKSR
+2470 
-2484 TDQTEIA
+2484 
-2491 TDCAR
+2491 AR
-2496 FSPSGTPSRFR
+2496 
-2507 MEFPR
+2507 